1 MGQDKLTRRE
11 FLIATAVTAGGGAL
25 VACGGRTGPA
35 TGSSTQPAAQGTAAM
50 ALPDTKGKRVFA
62 ESTPNPPT
70 GRLEG
75 GPQWQPKN
83 LSGQK
88 LTLWGLQ
95 YDPHVER
102 YHLLANEFKKLTGAE
117 VTVQPQEELVP
128 KILASLAAGNPPD
141 VVCMIGVGSAQ
152 LWKQKAM
159 LPIDELVFQTLRIDM
174 DKWWRP
180 GAIGAYKWVDGKHY
194 GVPVEDNW
202 VGYTVTS
209 RKDLIEKAGA
219 DAKALWPGSKGEK
232 GVWFDS
238 YEEMF
243 TLAEMLQKA
252 NNKGGKVKLWGL
264 NSQGWEGHSLL
275 GIMRSLG
282 TEWWEPDAKKFNM
295 ASDACVEGIEL
306 LVEAP
311 YKRGIESMLGVET
324 QINGFVAGQVALA
337 RGNGSAAGEAWKL
350 KIEGENVIAPHP
362 QAGKTPLFMGE
373 GGWGFQIPARA
384 KNKDAAV
391 EFLNFMCTYEAQY
404 IFSQIY
410 GGSPPACSALV
421 GSDIYEGNHPVKVGL
436 RRQLKALE
444 NTVFLGHGYGTWEN
458 TSTVIGETFG
468 LVREKKMK
476 AKDASQQIQKRLEA
490 NLKQWDR

>member
-1 MGQDKLTRRE
+1 MFE
-11 FLIATAVTAGGGAL
+11 EATAS
-25 VACGGRTGPA
+25 R
-35 TGSSTQPAAQGTAAM
+35 
-50 ALPDTKGKRVFA
+50 
-62 ESTPNPPT
+62 PT
-70 GRLEG
+70 GRVEG
-75 GPQWQPKN
+75 GPQWQPKD
-83 LSGQK
+83 LSGTT

-102 YHLLANEFKKLTGAE
+102 YKLLAQAFKKRTGAE
-117 VTVQPQEELVP
+117 VTVQPQEDLAP
-128 KILASLAAGNPPD
+128 KILASMAAGNPPD
-141 VVCMIGVGSAQ
+141 VVCMIGIGSAQ

-159 LPIDELVFQTLRIDM
+159 LPIDQEVFQILRIDM
-174 DKWWRP
+174 EKWWRP
-180 GAIGAYKWVDGKHY
+180 GAIGAFRWTDGKHY

-209 RKDLIEKAGA
+209 RKDLIEKASA
-219 DAKALWPGSKGEK
+219 DAKELWPGSRGEE

-252 NNKGGKVKLWGL
+252 NNKGNRVRLWGL
-264 NSQGWEGHSLL
+264 NSQGWEQHSLL
-275 GIMRSLG
+275 SIMRSLG
-282 TEWWEPDAKKFNM
+282 VDWWDPASKKIDM
-295 ASDACVEGIEL
+295 ANDACATAIRLLIET
-306 LVEAP
+306 P
-311 YKRGIESMLGVET
+311 YERGIESMLGVGS

-350 KIEGENVIAPHP
+350 DIEGENVIAPHP
-362 QAGKTPLFMGE
+362 EAGKTPLFMGE

-384 KNKDAAV
+384 RNREAAI
-391 EFLNFMCTYEAQY
+391 EFLSFMCTYEAQY

-410 GGSPPACSALV
+410 GGSPPACAALV
-421 GSDIYEGNHPVKVGL
+421 DSDIYEGDHPVKVGL

-458 TSTVIGETFG
+458 TSTVIGESLG

-476 AKDASQQIQKRLEA
+476 ANQASQQIQQRLEA
-490 NLKQWDR
+490 NLRQWDR